1 MYKLPNSINNK
12 RTGSLHLKK
21 PSNHSIS
28 NESDISR
35 IQSSTPITFQSKR
48 SLADQLSPNR
58 MKLNILH
65 QMFETPKPQRGER
78 RNLSLADSN
87 KFFSNESNEKLKP
100 IQYPITANN
109 EEKYLSTII
118 NLTRENEK
126 LKMRLEK
133 SQDMKKLKKKRL
145 KILKNLKKDDENWNQ
160 VIETFLRK
168 MREEIDKVTNYLI
181 QVVGE
186 KANEEAQSMISVFN
200 QGLFSLRSMIG
211 EDGIK
216 SLMFV
221 KSDEYSGLSGTAKFK
236 SLGESEESIKIALNE
251 FGLCREAVA
260 MADFMA
266 NVHGQLQFKVG
277 DRIQLIKTDDSE
289 WWLGRIGEKIGRIPS
304 RLVMLD

>member
-1 MYKLPNSINNK
+1 
-12 RTGSLHLKK
+12 
-21 PSNHSIS
+21 
-28 NESDISR
+28 
-35 IQSSTPITFQSKR
+35 
-48 SLADQLSPNR
+48 
-58 MKLNILH
+58 
-65 QMFETPKPQRGER
+65 
-78 RNLSLADSN
+78 
-87 KFFSNESNEKLKP
+87 
-100 IQYPITANN
+100 
-109 EEKYLSTII
+109 
-118 NLTRENEK
+118 
-126 LKMRLEK
+126 
-133 SQDMKKLKKKRL
+133 
-145 KILKNLKKDDENWNQ
+145 
-160 VIETFLRK
+160 